1 MLVDEVRLFTATKAL
16 IVHEGKVLVL
26 RESSKYVEG
35 TNSGRFDVVG
45 GRITPG
51 ERFEDA
57 LKREIF
63 EETGLSVKIG
73 KPFFVNESWPVVK
86 GEKWQVVRI
95 FFEAFSEDN
104 KVILS
109 EDHDKY
115 EWINPNNFRN
125 YPIIENLVPVFEAYI
140 NGV

>member
-1 MLVDEVRLFTATKAL
+1 LLVDEVRLFTATKAL

>member
-1 MLVDEVRLFTATKAL
+1 LVDEVRLFTATKAL